1 MHLLILGVL
10 FQKRTYLLLNSNNL
24 FYSSLLRKNNMQKN
38 YSEKKFFN
46 SSLQPKSETINF
58 LINYSK
64 SLSIIKLNS
73 INIEINLN

>member
-38 YSEKKFFN
+38 YSKKKFLN
-46 SSLQPKSETINF
+46 CSLQPKSETINF

-64 SLSIIKLNS
+64 SLSIIELNS
-73 INIEINLN
+73 NKLEINLN

>member
-1 MHLLILGVL
+1 
-10 FQKRTYLLLNSNNL
+10 
-24 FYSSLLRKNNMQKN
+24 MQKN
-38 YSEKKFFN
+38 YSKKKKIT
-46 SSLQPKSETINF
+46 STIQPKTETINF

>member
-1 MHLLILGVL
+1 MHLSILGVL

-38 YSEKKFFN
+38 YSKKKFLN

-64 SLSIIKLNS
+64 SLSIIELNS
-73 INIEINLN
+73 NKLEINLN

>member
-38 YSEKKFFN
+38 YSKKKFLN

-64 SLSIIKLNS
+64 SLSIIELNS
-73 INIEINLN
+73 NKLEINLN

>member
-64 SLSIIKLNS
+64 SLSIIELNS
-73 INIEINLN
+73 KKLEINSN

>member
-1 MHLLILGVL
+1 M
-10 FQKRTYLLLNSNNL
+10 

-38 YSEKKFFN
+38 YSKKNFL
-46 SSLQPKSETINF
+46 SLRLQPKSETINF

>member
-24 FYSSLLRKNNMQKN
+24 FYCSLLRKNNMQKN
-38 YSEKKFFN
+38 YSKKKFFN

-64 SLSIIKLNS
+64 SLSIIELNS
-73 INIEINLN
+73 KKLEINLN

>member
-64 SLSIIKLNS
+64 SLSIIELNS
-73 INIEINLN
+73 NKLEINLN

>member
-1 MHLLILGVL
+1 MHLSILGVL

-38 YSEKKFFN
+38 YSKKKLLI

-64 SLSIIKLNS
+64 SLCIIELNS
-73 INIEINLN
+73 KKLEINLN

>member
-1 MHLLILGVL
+1 MHLSILGVL

-38 YSEKKFFN
+38 YSKKKFLN
-46 SSLQPKSETINF
+46 SSFQPKSETINF

-64 SLSIIKLNS
+64 SLSIIELNS
-73 INIEINLN
+73 KKLEINLN

>member
-64 SLSIIKLNS
+64 SLSIIELNS
-73 INIEINLN
+73 KKLEINLN

>member
-1 MHLLILGVL
+1 MLLSILGVL
-10 FQKRTYLLLNSNNL
+10 LLKKKYLLLNSNNL
-24 FYSSLLRKNNMQKN
+24 FFSSLLRKNNMQKN
-38 YSEKKFFN
+38 YSKKSFL
-46 SSLQPKSETINF
+46 SLRLQPKSETINF

>member
-38 YSEKKFFN
+38 YSKKKFLN
-46 SSLQPKSETINF
+46 SLLQPKSETINF

-64 SLSIIKLNS
+64 SLSIIELNS
-73 INIEINLN
+73 NKLEINLN

>member
-1 MHLLILGVL
+1 MHLSILGVL

-38 YSEKKFFN
+38 YSKKKFLN

-64 SLSIIKLNS
+64 SLSIIELNS
-73 INIEINLN
+73 KKIEINLN

>member
-38 YSEKKFFN
+38 YSKKKFLN

-64 SLSIIKLNS
+64 SLSIIELNS
-73 INIEINLN
+73 KKLEINLN

>member
-1 MHLLILGVL
+1 
-10 FQKRTYLLLNSNNL
+10 
-24 FYSSLLRKNNMQKN
+24 MQKN
-38 YSEKKFFN
+38 YSKKKLLI